1 MCTYEVRDVARCKQ
15 NKMQKERGR
24 KKVGEG
30 DLHCGPKLNAVFMS
44 NS

>member
-1 MCTYEVRDVARCKQ
+1 MCKYVARYKQ

-24 KKVGEG
+24 NEVREG